1 MIIAFPPNRKSKHLI
16 KVANNDFN
24 IDENLLK
31 KCQLPDAIPT
41 KRSFLQ
47 RPEKW
52 QKQIKGVN

>member
-1 MIIAFPPNRKSKHLI
+1 MIIASPPKRKSKDLI
-16 KVANNDFN
+16 NVATSYFD
-24 IDENLLK
+24 IDKSRIN